1 MDRWW
6 SHGHCNSRAVGWL
19 CLYSLCHVLHWLQQQ
34 SLQSMHPC
42 TVRNTCRLWQNFC
55 TGTVVFRFVTGTHR
69 MPHKYINPKTEQTYR
84 GVGSQEYND
93 VLQQHLIPEGNRLFQ
108 QAGRRAENSQLQ
120 QDDAPA
126 HKTKGNMQCINN
138 TVPGGHFLEWPQT
151 HLTCPQLRIFGAGW
165 SNSLTGRALTTLM
178 TCKRG

>member
-1 MDRWW
+1 MPIQLVYLFCIGY
-6 SHGHCNSRAVGWL
+6 SS
-19 CLYSLCHVLHWLQQQ
+19 SLCRVCTLVQ
-34 SLQSMHPC
+34 SETLVDSGKI
-42 TVRNTCRLWQNFC
+42 FC

-69 MPHKYINPKTEQTYR
+69 MPHKYNNPKTEQTYR

-108 QAGRRAENSQLQ
+108 QAGRRAENLQLQ